1 MLSCTEEGMYV
12 GVGGCMFWQTLPSIS
27 LYVWFLEGFNLY
39 KYVFNETVLRD
50 TSPIIGAD

>member
-12 GVGGCMFWQTLPSIS
+12 GVGGFMFWQTLPSIS